1 MGSLLAL
8 ALASSCAA
16 SVAPEG
22 LRLVEVGRFRSGPF
36 GRSATE
42 VAVHDAARQRLL
54 VVNVARGI
62 DAVDIK
68 DPAHPVL
75 AGSFAVR
82 GPTSVAV
89 HGDTVAV
96 LSAPEDRSKHGELVL
111 LGADLKERA
120 RIEVGHNPDMVA
132 FTPDG
137 KVLLVGNEGEEDAAS
152 GTDPEGSIS
161 VVDISEGPGRARV
174 RTADFRAFDP
184 QRERLRAEG
193 ANLAVPGRTV
203 AQQAEPEYVAVSP
216 DGAVAFVT
224 LQEMNAL
231 AVVDVKSATVRSM
244 HGLGLKDFSRCGLD
258 PSDRDGGIRI
268 APWPVAAL
276 RQPDAVVAWTE
287 GGATWLATSNE
298 GEKRDAGKSA
308 DAVRVA
314 DLKLDAGSFPPGTP
328 GIMAKEGLG
337 RLEVCA
343 PLCDTDGDGDADR
356 LVAFGGRGVTIW
368 RFDGTTLTEHW
379 DSGSECE
386 RIVAERMPA
395 AFNADHEKGPS
406 ADERSDAKGPEP
418 EGLATGIV
426 DGRRLLFAGLERAGG
441 VVAWDITDPSAP
453 RLVDYVN
460 PRDPAADLAKD
471 ADKDGV
477 PDDAGRAGDLGP
489 EGLVFI
495 PATASPTGRPMLAVC
510 NEVSGTL
517 TLWEVRAVP

>member
-1 MGSLLAL
+1 MLAL
-8 ALASSCAA
+8 ALASSCMA
-16 SVAPEG
+16 STAPQDF
-22 LRLVEVGRFRSGPF
+22 RLVEVGRFRSGPF

-54 VVNVARGI
+54 VVNVARGV

-68 DPAHPVL
+68 DPAHPAL
-75 AGSFAVR
+75 AGSFAAK
-82 GPTSVAV
+82 GPTSVTV
-89 HGDTVAV
+89 HGDVVAV
-96 LSAPEDRSKHGELVL
+96 LSAPEDRSRPGELIL
-111 LGADLKERA
+111 LDADLKERA
-120 RIEVGHNPDMVA
+120 RIGVGHNPDMVT

-137 KVLLVGNEGEEDAAS
+137 KVLLVGNEGEEDPAS

-161 VVDISEGPGRARV
+161 VVDISEGPDRARV
-174 RTADFRAFDP
+174 RTADFRAFDG

-193 ANLAVPGRTV
+193 ANLAVRGRTV

-258 PSDRDGGIRI
+258 PSDKDGGARI
-268 APWPVAAL
+268 APWPVVAL
-276 RQPDAVVAWTE
+276 RQPDTVVAWTE
-287 GGATWLATSNE
+287 GGVTWLATSNE
-298 GEKRDAGKSA
+298 GEKRDTGASA
-308 DAVRVA
+308 DAVRVSE
-314 DLKLDAGSFPPGTP
+314 LKLDAAAFPQSTP
-328 GIMAKEGLG
+328 AITAKDRLG

-379 DSGSECE
+379 DSGAECE
-386 RIVAERMPA
+386 RIVAERTPG

-406 ADERSDAKGPEP
+406 TDERSDAKGPEP
-418 EGLATGIV
+418 EGLATGV
-426 DGRRLLFAGLERAGG
+426 VNGRRLLFVGLERCGG
-441 VVAWDITDPSAP
+441 VVTWDITDPAAP

-460 PRDPAADLAKD
+460 PRDAAVDLAKD
-471 ADKDGV
+471 GDKDGV
-477 PDDAGRAGDLGP
+477 PDDAARAGDLGP

-495 PATASPTGRPMLAVC
+495 PADASPSRTPMLAVC